1 MDTEVMQVGFG
12 NYIAL
17 NRVVAIV
24 SPGSAPI
31 QRLVREGKKKSVV
44 IDTTSGRRTKCA
56 IFTDTG
62 AIILIAITP
71 EAIAA
76 PPPPPPR
83 RAPPPPPPP
92 AGGAAPGPPP
102 PPPPRGP
109 ARGGGRPL
117 AAGRARRPRLA

>member
-1 MDTEVMQVGFG
+1 MLDTELIHVGFG
-12 NYIAL
+12 NFIAL

-62 AIILIAITP
+62 SIILIAITP
-71 EAIAA
+71 EAIAGRA
-76 PPPPPPR
+76 AAARSPEPR
-83 RAPPPPPPP
+83 RVRT
-92 AGGAAPGPPP
+92 GGD
-102 PPPPRGP
+102 
-109 ARGGGRPL
+109 
-117 AAGRARRPRLA
+117 

>member
-1 MDTEVMQVGFG
+1 MDTDLIHVGFG

-31 QRLVREGKKKSVV
+31 QRLIREGKKRGV
-44 IDTTSGRRTKCA
+44 IVDITSGRRTKCA

-71 EAIAA
+71 EAIAGRA
-76 PPPPPPR
+76 AGARSPDAR
-83 RAPPPPPPP
+83 RRPS
-92 AGGAAPGPPP
+92 GGRVAS
-102 PPPPRGP
+102 
-109 ARGGGRPL
+109 ARGAQHL
-117 AAGRARRPRLA
+117 SD

>member
-1 MDTEVMQVGFG
+1 VGTELIHVGFG
-12 NYIAL
+12 NFIAL

-31 QRLVREGKKKSVV
+31 QRLIREGKKKSVV

-71 EAIAA
+71 EAIAGRA
-76 PPPPPPR
+76 AAARADARPSGRNAGPR
-83 RAPPPPPPP
+83 RAR
-92 AGGAAPGPPP
+92 AGGD
-102 PPPPRGP
+102 
-109 ARGGGRPL
+109 
-117 AAGRARRPRLA
+117 